1 MKKLILF
8 LSFISIELSFLNF
21 LTSSNFANAL
31 SETTTYA
38 KAGVNC
44 TLYKSQTLANNVS
57 NIYFIVPETYFVIVL
72 DKISDECTKVQYG
85 KFVGFV
91 DSSTI
96 TIATFLPIVKTL
108 ENITLD
114 IKETSGT
121 QIWNYPD
128 TSSSILTTIS
138 AGAKNINY
146 IAACYGTIPSG
157 GDSNLWFYVSFTP
170 NKNSTNVYEGYIYS
184 ENTTN
189 LSEIVANAETN
200 PEIIDSTIDGENL
213 LFLSST
219 FKTIVIII
227 IAIPVT
233 IFLLIIMY
241 KTLKKFKEYT
251 IKQKSKQTENI
262 DINSQNQSN
271 NSQNFYVSDISQPE
285 NLKHNLSLKANLE
298 QMKDMK
304 LVKKHETFGGNKS
317 YPTFPDYNPED
328 DIL

>member
-1 MKKLILF
+1 MPTK
-8 LSFISIELSFLNF
+8 NY
-21 LTSSNFANAL
+21 AGAM

-91 DSSTI
+91 ESSTI

-108 ENITLD
+108 DNITLD

-121 QIWNYPD
+121 QVWNYPD
-128 TSSSILTTIS
+128 TSSNILTTIS

-157 GDSNLWFYVSFTP
+157 GDSNLWYYVSFTP

-200 PEIIDSTIDGENL
+200 PEIIDTTFENENL

-219 FKTIVIII
+219 FKTAVIII
-227 IAIPVT
+227 ITIPVV
-233 IFLLIIMY
+233 IFLVIILY
-241 KTLKKFKEYT
+241 KSIKKFKEYT
-251 IKQKSKQTENI
+251 IKQKSAQSEN
-262 DINSQNQSN
+262 DISSQ
-271 NSQNFYVSDISQPE
+271 SQQPITQNYYVSE
-285 NLKHNLSLKANLE
+285 NMPSDSTKQQLSLKANLE
-298 QMKDMK
+298 QMKNMK
-304 LVKKHETFGGNKS
+304 LVKKHDIFGGNKS
-317 YPTFPDYNPED
+317 YPTFPDYNPDD